1 MHNTADFPL
10 NTYFDTRFARQAV
23 KILPGQYFVTS
34 EDKLIVTV
42 LGSCVAAC
50 MYDPQTGVGGM
61 NHFLLPSNIYVNIK
75 PTEVNKYGQQAMST
89 LEAGLIASGAAPE
102 RLVAKV
108 FGGGQVLAGFSG
120 NDVGS
125 LNASFVKAF
134 LDARNI
140 PILSE
145 DLLSNYA
152 RKVYFFPA
160 TGDVFMKRI
169 RDLNND
175 TIMARESE
183 HRYQLNQHFVSDDSP
198 L

>member
-1 MHNTADFPL
+1 MNNTAGFPL

-23 KILPGQYFVTS
+23 KILPGQYFVTG

-75 PTEVNKYGQQAMST
+75 PAEVNKYGEQAMST
-89 LEAGLIASGAAPE
+89 LESCLIASGAAPG
-102 RLVAKV
+102 RLVAKI
-108 FGGGQVLAGFSG
+108 FGGGQVLPGF
-120 NDVGS
+120 NTHDVGS
-125 LNASFVKAF
+125 LNVSFVKHY

-140 PILSE
+140 PVLSE

-175 TIMARESE
+175 TVMERESE
-183 HRYQLNQHFVSDDSP
+183 HRYQLNQYFAPQDEK
-198 L
+198 

>member
-1 MHNTADFPL
+1 MNNTAGFPL

-23 KILPGQYFVTS
+23 KILPGQYFVTG

-61 NHFLLPSNIYVNIK
+61 NHFLLPSNIYVSIK
-75 PTEVNKYGQQAMST
+75 PAEVNKYGEQAMST
-89 LEAGLIASGAAPE
+89 LESCLIASGAAPE
-102 RLVAKV
+102 RLVAKI
-108 FGGGQVLAGFSG
+108 FGGGQVLPGFSSQ
-120 NDVGS
+120 DVGS
-125 LNASFVKAF
+125 LNVSFVKHY

-140 PILSE
+140 PVLSE

-175 TIMARESE
+175 TVMERESE
-183 HRYQLNQHFVSDDSP
+183 HRYQLNQYLAPHDEK
-198 L
+198 